1 MTRRNIAP
9 AIGLVALVTGALLWQ
24 PTFGQGNSAESA
36 EDAQWVLPRTP
47 WGSPDLQGI
56 WSSGYILTP
65 LERPDEF
72 EGREFVTEEE
82 KAALEAA
89 VLDRVDAS
97 AGGTRQGGPSD
108 DVGTYNSAFSGFG
121 REVIGSGRTS
131 QIIDPPDGKIP
142 WIPEVRERHASEML
156 TVFTERGR
164 FLNEDNER
172 GGDGPEDRPNDRCL
186 GVSIPLRFAAA
197 SSSATLH
204 RIVQSPDHVSIYY
217 EHGHLGGAYRHIP
230 LDGRPH
236 LPAASASTLG
246 TPADAGRGTRSWSIP
261 RTSRTRRTTRGLG
274 RTCTSPS
281 ASPRDGPGQLIYQV
295 TVEDASVFT
304 GPWTIEIPMTQLDGE
319 GNQIYESA
327 CHEGNYAMTSILMG
341 ARLLEAQR

>member
-47 WGSPDLQGI
+47 WGAPDLQGI

-236 LPAASASTLG
+236 LPSGIRQYLGDARGRWEGDTLVVDTTNFTDETNYEG
-246 TPADAGRGTRSWSIP
+246 
-261 RTSRTRRTTRGLG
+261 SRENLHLAERFT
-274 RTCTSPS
+274 
-281 ASPRDGPGQLIYQV
+281 ADGPGQLIYQV